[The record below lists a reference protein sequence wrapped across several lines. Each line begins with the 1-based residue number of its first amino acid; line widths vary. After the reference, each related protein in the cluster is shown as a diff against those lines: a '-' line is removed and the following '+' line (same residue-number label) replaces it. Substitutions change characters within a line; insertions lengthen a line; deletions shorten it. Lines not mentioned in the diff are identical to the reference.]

1 MQAYSMRLTVFLAA
15 AVLAPTL
22 IAQSVAG
29 GFVIETVV
37 NPVTSGRAM
46 AFAPDGRLFY
56 TEFVSGGTPVGRIMV
71 VDNPTTTPGTP
82 VEFATVSGF
91 VAPGGNDLGVHGI
104 VLHPS
109 FPIAAGDATNRY
121 VYVCHTTGTPG
132 APQLVV
138 KRFTEDTTALGTA
151 LPASETTIISSI
163 DMGSAGAN
171 FGGRIAFGPD
181 GLLYAGVGDGGSAVS
196 LAGGFAQDT
205 VDRRGKILRYQADGS
220 IPLNNPISGNP
231 MFARGLRNPRAIAF
245 NTTTADC
252 FCVDSGNPPTNG
264 ADELNVVLSDGN
276 YGWSAAGGS
285 GNLTN
290 PAFSNPAWVLSDTFE
305 PGAVAFYPTA
315 GTAFPAIGYRGA
327 VAYVGSEA
335 ASGAIHRV
343 VLTGSNERAGIAAW
357 PLASGFSAPVRDL
370 KFGPDGNL
378 YVMTDG
384 VIYRI
389 RFTGNTSPS
398 TPVANAGT
406 DQTVDE
412 NDQVTL
418 TGANSFDADVSDVLR
433 FTWRQVGGGT
443 LVTLTNPTTA
453 SPTFTAPG
461 VSFTQNYTFE
471 LIVEDGNG
479 GVANDFV
486 IVAVTNTGNDGGS
499 SGPKSF
505 EAQGEGGCSVGRSH
519 SGGLALLMLMALV
532 AGFVRPRK
540 MINRQ

>member
-1 MQAYSMRLTVFLAA
+1 
-15 AVLAPTL
+15 
-22 IAQSVAG
+22 
-29 GFVIETVV
+29 
-37 NPVTSGRAM
+37 
-46 AFAPDGRLFY
+46 
-56 TEFVSGGTPVGRIMV
+56 
-71 VDNPTTTPGTP
+71 
-82 VEFATVSGF
+82 
-91 VAPGGNDLGVHGI
+91 
-104 VLHPS
+104 
-109 FPIAAGDATNRY
+109 
-121 VYVCHTTGTPG
+121 
-132 APQLVV
+132 
-138 KRFTEDTTALGTA
+138 
-151 LPASETTIISSI
+151 
-163 DMGSAGAN
+163 
-171 FGGRIAFGPD
+171 
-181 GLLYAGVGDGGSAVS
+181 
-196 LAGGFAQDT
+196 
-205 VDRRGKILRYQADGS
+205 
-220 IPLNNPISGNP
+220 
-231 MFARGLRNPRAIAF
+231 
-245 NTTTADC
+245 
-252 FCVDSGNPPTNG
+252 
-264 ADELNVVLSDGN
+264 
-276 YGWSAAGGS
+276 
-285 GNLTN
+285 
-290 PAFSNPAWVLSDTFE
+290 
-305 PGAVAFYPTA
+305 
-315 GTAFPAIGYRGA
+315 
-327 VAYVGSEA
+327 
-335 ASGAIHRV
+335 
-343 VLTGSNERAGIAAW
+343 
-357 PLASGFSAPVRDL
+357 VRDL

-378 YVMTDG
+378 YVVTDG